1 LSGKEYDGD
10 GAFPLPDFLHL
21 VNRYAKVLSCLVLFA
36 ALWAG
41 VEAVVGADDE
51 PSEADWVSIRAVIG
65 SQLDAFKRDDADTAF
80 SLASPGIQK
89 QFRTAGEFMHMVR
102 TGYSAVYRPGTVRFL
117 EHFVLSGQPVQPLE
131 IVTPDDAVV
140 IAFYIMERQPDGDW
154 KIAGCALGVASAR
167 SA

>member
-1 LSGKEYDGD
+1 
-10 GAFPLPDFLHL
+10 
-21 VNRYAKVLSCLVLFA
+21 VNRSAKLSFCLVLFA
-36 ALWAG
+36 VLGAG
-41 VEAVVGADDE
+41 LKAVAAADDE
-51 PSEADWVSIRAVIG
+51 PSEADWASIRAVIG
-65 SQLDAFKRDDADTAF
+65 SQLDAFKRDDADAAF
-80 SLASPGIQK
+80 SFASPGIQK
-89 QFRTAGEFMHMVR
+89 QFHTPSEFMYMVR

-154 KIAGCALGVASAR
+154 KIAGCALGPTGAR

>member
-1 LSGKEYDGD
+1 
-10 GAFPLPDFLHL
+10 
-21 VNRYAKVLSCLVLFA
+21 VNRSAHFFSGLVLFA

-41 VEAVVGADDE
+41 AKAVVAADDE
-51 PSEADWVSIRAVIG
+51 PSEADWASIRVVIG
-65 SQLDAFKRDDADTAF
+65 SQLDAFKRDDADAAF
-80 SLASPGIQK
+80 SFASPGIQK
-89 QFRTAGEFMHMVR
+89 QFHTPGEFMHMVR

-154 KIAGCALGVASAR
+154 KIAGCALGATSAR